1 MGEHL
6 IHRRGLLALP
16 ALLPAATLT
25 LLRQSPAAVR
35 GDEVMYVGGTMQHIP
50 DKTEGK
56 LALDAPTGAEFNCE
70 KGRFTIPY
78 KGITSLEYG
87 QKSGRRIG
95 VAIAISPIALLSKK
109 RKHFLSIGFKDEKGV
124 GQGAV
129 FELSK
134 NETHTVIA
142 TLEAKSG
149 KKVEF
154 ESEDARKHY
163 EKEAK

>member
-1 MGEHL
+1 MTTRTFS
-6 IHRRGLLALP
+6 RRGACRF
-16 ALLPAATLT
+16 AAVLF
-25 LLRQSPAAVR
+25 SGAAMAAVR
-35 GDEVMYVGGTMQHIP
+35 GDELMYVGGTMQQIP

-56 LALDAPTGAEFNCE
+56 LALDAPNGAEFNCD

-78 KGITSLEYG
+78 KGIQSLEYG
-87 QKSGRRIG
+87 QRSGRRLG

-109 RKHFLSIGFKDEKGV
+109 RKHFLSIGFKDDKGV

-134 NETHTVIA
+134 GETRKVIA
-142 TLEAKSG
+142 ALEAKSG

-154 ESEDARKHY
+154 ESDDARKHY
-163 EKEAK
+163 EKEGR

>member
-1 MGEHL
+1 MQSSFRS
-6 IHRRGLLALP
+6 RRAILFA
-16 ALLPAATLT
+16 PAAFAFSLT
-25 LLRQSPAAVR
+25 AAVR
-35 GDEVMYVGGTMQHIP
+35 GDEVMYVGGSMQEIP

-56 LALDAPTGAEFNCE
+56 FAMDAPTGAEFNCD
-70 KGRFTIPY
+70 KGRFTILY

-95 VAIAISPIALLSKK
+95 MAIAISPIALLSKK
-109 RKHFLSIGFKDEKGV
+109 RKHFLSIGFTDEKGAK
-124 GQGAV
+124 QGAV

-134 NETHTVIA
+134 SNTHSIIT
-142 TLEAKSG
+142 TLEARSG

>member
-1 MGEHL
+1 MQSSFRS
-6 IHRRGLLALP
+6 RRAILFA
-16 ALLPAATLT
+16 PAAFAFSLT
-25 LLRQSPAAVR
+25 AAVR
-35 GDEVMYVGGTMQHIP
+35 GDEVMYVGGSMQEIP

-56 LALDAPTGAEFNCE
+56 FAMDAPTGAEFNCD
-70 KGRFTIPY
+70 KGKFTILY

-95 VAIAISPIALLSKK
+95 MAIAISPIALLSKK
-109 RKHFLSIGFKDEKGV
+109 RKHFLSIGFTDENGAK
-124 GQGAV
+124 QGAV

-134 NETHTVIA
+134 SNTRTIIT
-142 TLEAKSG
+142 TLEARSG

>member
-6 IHRRGLLALP
+6 ISRRSLLSLP
-16 ALLPAATLT
+16 ALLPAAALS
-25 LLRQSPAAVR
+25 LSRRAPAAVR

-109 RKHFLSIGFKDEKGV
+109 RKHFLSIGFRDDKGV

-134 NETHTVIA
+134 NETRTVI
-142 TLEAKSG
+142 TTFEAKSG

-154 ESEDARKHY
+154 ESDDARKHY